1 MALLLVA
8 LLLLSNAL
16 GQLCEPRSHA
26 TYLAIGQD
34 LQSISMYSK
43 RYRNPAAIMSYTN
56 LSSLNGLTTPV
67 DYGSGIEFAE
77 GGVESFDNKIGLQ
90 LAVDLGGD
98 EGCTKIVNGTMDD
111 RIALLVEFLRDTSAS
126 RVFLRL
132 GYEFDNPQFN
142 YHNPKLFKSAFVR
155 ISKAI
160 SEDSFLQNYTQNKKV
175 LTVYHSFGQLNAGRF
190 GGDKGRELDA
200 YFPGDEWVDWVGVS
214 LFKAPFPWLNNK
226 NPPTTSPESF
236 YYASVVADAYFPG
249 DEWVD
254 WVGVSLFKAP
264 FPWLN
269 NKNPPTTSP
278 ESFYYASVVAS
289 FSKNHKKPF
298 MIAESSPWGGVAKK
312 ITFHGGSIWDNWYE
326 PVLEFIEA
334 HNVQLWSYISSDWD
348 SFKMWKD
355 VGFGDSRLTTN
366 EEVERFW
373 DVKVV
378 NNNNKFKRRFL
389 QEDSLRNCG
398 QTGFQLFGEYRSTGE
413 VVAFASPLIFLFFV
427 VCFILVR
434 RTLCGK
440 RSGYRKIEIDE
451 GVWYVEKR

>member
-34 LQSISMYSK
+34 LQSISIYSK

-236 YYASVVADAYFPG
+236 YYASVVA
-249 DEWVD
+249 
-254 WVGVSLFKAP
+254 
-264 FPWLN
+264 
-269 NKNPPTTSP
+269 
-278 ESFYYASVVAS
+278 S
-289 FSKNHKKPF
+289 FSKNHKKPL

>member
-1 MALLLVA
+1 MIVRTMALLLVA

-34 LQSISMYSK
+34 LQSISMYRK

-236 YYASVVADAYFPG
+236 YYASVVA
-249 DEWVD
+249 
-254 WVGVSLFKAP
+254 
-264 FPWLN
+264 
-269 NKNPPTTSP
+269 
-278 ESFYYASVVAS
+278 S
-289 FSKNHKKPF
+289 FSKNHKKPL

>member
-214 LFKAPFPWLNNK
+214 LFKAPI
-226 NPPTTSPESF
+226 
-236 YYASVVADAYFPG
+236 
-249 DEWVD
+249 
-254 WVGVSLFKAP
+254 
-264 FPWLN
+264 PWLN

>member
-1 MALLLVA
+1 
-8 LLLLSNAL
+8 
-16 GQLCEPRSHA
+16 
-26 TYLAIGQD
+26 
-34 LQSISMYSK
+34 
-43 RYRNPAAIMSYTN
+43 MSYTN

-190 GGDKGRELDA
+190 GGDKGREL
-200 YFPGDEWVDWVGVS
+200 
-214 LFKAPFPWLNNK
+214 
-226 NPPTTSPESF
+226 
-236 YYASVVADAYFPG
+236 DAYFPG

>member
-111 RIALLVEFLRDTSAS
+111 QLTLLVQFLRDTSAS

-190 GGDKGRELDA
+190 GGDKGREL
-200 YFPGDEWVDWVGVS
+200 
-214 LFKAPFPWLNNK
+214 
-226 NPPTTSPESF
+226 
-236 YYASVVADAYFPG
+236 DAYFPG

-440 RSGYRKIEIDE
+440 QSGYRKIEIDE

>member
-236 YYASVVADAYFPG
+236 YYASVVA
-249 DEWVD
+249 
-254 WVGVSLFKAP
+254 
-264 FPWLN
+264 
-269 NKNPPTTSP
+269 
-278 ESFYYASVVAS
+278 S
-289 FSKNHKKPF
+289 FSKNHKKPL

>member
-34 LQSISMYSK
+34 LQSISMYRK

-111 RIALLVEFLRDTSAS
+111 QITLLVQFLRDTSAS

-190 GGDKGRELDA
+190 GGDKGREL
-200 YFPGDEWVDWVGVS
+200 
-214 LFKAPFPWLNNK
+214 
-226 NPPTTSPESF
+226 
-236 YYASVVADAYFPG
+236 DAYFPG

>member
-236 YYASVVADAYFPG
+236 YYASVVA
-249 DEWVD
+249 
-254 WVGVSLFKAP
+254 
-264 FPWLN
+264 
-269 NKNPPTTSP
+269 
-278 ESFYYASVVAS
+278 S

>member
-34 LQSISMYSK
+34 LQSISIYSK

-190 GGDKGRELDA
+190 GGDKGREL
-200 YFPGDEWVDWVGVS
+200 
-214 LFKAPFPWLNNK
+214 
-226 NPPTTSPESF
+226 
-236 YYASVVADAYFPG
+236 DAYFPG